1 MVGSDESTAL
11 TPRSLTGRALTKL
24 IPYPTHVRAVLIL
37 ACLTCTTTAFAEI
50 FKWTDAKGRIHYGD
64 QLPPEQVE
72 KEHNELTK
80 SGVTTKSID
89 RNKTAEERAKE
100 ENQKKK
106 LDEEQAAR
114 TERDKNQG
122 VRDRALLETYFNETD
137 LIRMR
142 DQRVAT
148 IEGTIKVTQNNLE
161 SMQTQVK
168 LLEEE
173 VSAQPE
179 NSETRKKSQTK
190 LSNAKS
196 QLASYEKF
204 ISNKREEQ
212 TQIRRQ
218 FDTDLSRF
226 RELRGDPKE
235 VPKVTPQQ
243 QSNAPAM

>member
-1 MVGSDESTAL
+1 MVGSDESTAF
-11 TPRSLTGRALTKL
+11 TSRSSIRRVMAKYLPSPHTLRVA
-24 IPYPTHVRAVLIL
+24 LIL
-37 ACLTCTTTAFAEI
+37 SSLTCTAAAFAEI

-89 RNKTAEERAKE
+89 RNKTAEERAIE
-100 ENQKKK
+100 ENKKKK
-106 LDEEQAAR
+106 LDEEHAAR
-114 TERDKNQG
+114 TEREKNQG

-148 IEGTIKVTQNNLE
+148 IEGTIKVTQSNLE

-173 VSAQPE
+173 VSAHPE
-179 NSETRKKSQTK
+179 NSDSRKKSQTK
-190 LSNAKS
+190 LSNAKN

-204 ISNKREEQ
+204 IANKRDEQ
-212 TQIRRQ
+212 IQIRHQ
-218 FDTDLSRF
+218 FDTDLTRF
-226 RELRGDPKE
+226 RELRGDTKE
-235 VPKVTPQQ
+235 APKVAPQQ

>member
-1 MVGSDESTAL
+1 MVRSDETTAF
-11 TPRSLTGRALTKL
+11 TPRVMTRCVTSKVTPNLRLFR
-24 IPYPTHVRAVLIL
+24 IVLIL
-37 ACLTCTTTAFAEI
+37 SGLFGTTTSLAEI

-89 RNKTAEERAKE
+89 RNKTAEERAIE
-100 ENQKKK
+100 ENKKK
-106 LDEEQAAR
+106 KQEEENAAR
-114 TERDKNQG
+114 LEREKIQG

-148 IEGTIKVTQNNLE
+148 IEGTIKITQSNLDAI
-161 SMQTQVK
+161 QAQVK
-168 LLEEE
+168 MLEDE

-179 NSETRKKSQTK
+179 NSEARKKSQAK
-190 LSNAKS
+190 LSDAKN
-196 QLASYEKF
+196 QLATYEKF
-204 ISNKREEQ
+204 IANKREEQ
-212 TQIRRQ
+212 IVIRRQ

-226 RELRGDPKE
+226 RELRGDTKE
-235 VPKVTPQQ
+235 TPKVSPEQ
-243 QSNAPAM
+243 QSNAPSM